1 MTTLSTNEMA
11 HGQSD
16 IAQALVPIV
25 GEAGVIPYQAW
36 SASQQEQVTQ
46 AVYPETNIDC
56 IVYPK
61 TQAELAQV
69 VACADRNQ
77 WRLLPCGRGSKL
89 SWGGLPQGINLIV
102 STERLNRLIDHAA
115 GDLTVTVEAGM
126 MFSQLQAIL
135 AKERQF
141 LALDPA
147 HSSQATVGGIIAT
160 ADAGSLRHRY
170 GGGRDMGLGA
180 SFVRADGQ
188 AVKAGGR
195 VVKNVAGYDLM
206 KLLTGSFGTLGIL
219 SQVTLRLFP
228 LPEASKTVL
237 LTGATAA
244 IAQARA
250 TLLTSTLTP
259 TAVDLLSTQA
269 IASLGMGQTL
279 GLIVRFQSLQKSV
292 DQQAD
297 RLLKLAQTLR
307 LDGTTL
313 VETEEDNFW
322 QQVQDQ
328 FWSSEARQ
336 DHPVICKVG
345 VLPAQA
351 VAALTTLDTVANQQN
366 VTCMGLIHAGSG
378 LGIVRLEGEEA
389 AVLKAVL
396 ALRHNVSAPS
406 QGSSGFATVLEAPIA
421 LKQQLDVWGYTGN
434 ALELMRKI
442 KQQFDPKNLLSPNRF
457 VGGI

>member
-1 MTTLSTNEMA
+1 MA
-11 HGQSD
+11 YGQSET
-16 IAQALVPIV
+16 IIQALVPIV

-46 AVYPETNIDC
+46 AVYPKTSVDC
-56 IVYPK
+56 VVYPR

-69 VACADRNQ
+69 VACANRNQ

-89 SWGGLPQGINLIV
+89 SWGGLPEGINLIV

-147 HSSQATVGGIIAT
+147 YNSQATVGGIIAT
-160 ADAGSLRHRY
+160 ADTGSLRHRY
-170 GGGRDMGLGA
+170 GGVRDMGLGA

-237 LTGATAA
+237 LTGTATA

-269 IASLGMGQTL
+269 TASLLGMGQTL
-279 GLIVRFQSLQKSV
+279 GLIARFQSLQKSV

-297 RLLKLAQTLR
+297 RLLKLTQTLG

-322 QQVQDQ
+322 QQVQNQ

-336 DHPVICKVG
+336 NHPVICKVG

-351 VAALTTLDTVANQQN
+351 VAALTTMDAIADQQG

-378 LGIVRLEGEEA
+378 LGIVRLEGGEEA
-389 AVLKAVL
+389 ALQAVL
-396 ALRHNVSAPS
+396 ALRHSVSAPS
-406 QGSSGFATVLEAPIA
+406 QRSSGFVTVLEAPIT

-434 ALELMRKI
+434 ALGLMRKI

>member
-1 MTTLSTNEMA
+1 M
-11 HGQSD
+11 
-16 IAQALVPIV
+16 
-25 GEAGVIPYQAW
+25 
-36 SASQQEQVTQ
+36 
-46 AVYPETNIDC
+46 
-56 IVYPK
+56 
-61 TQAELAQV
+61 
-69 VACADRNQ
+69 
-77 WRLLPCGRGSKL
+77 
-89 SWGGLPQGINLIV
+89 IV
-102 STERLNRLIDHAA
+102 STERLNQLIDHAA

-147 HSSQATVGGIIAT
+147 YSSQATVGGIIAT
-160 ADAGSLRHRY
+160 ADTGSLRHRY
-170 GGGRDMGLGA
+170 GGVRDMGLGA

-269 IASLGMGQTL
+269 TASLGMGQTL

-297 RLLKLAQTLR
+297 RLLKLAQTLG
-307 LDGTTL
+307 LDGATL

-351 VAALTTLDTVANQQN
+351 VAALTTMDTIANQQG
-366 VTCMGLIHAGSG
+366 VTCMGLVHAGSG
-378 LGIVRLEGEEA
+378 LGVVRIDGPEA
-389 AVLKAVL
+389 AALQTVL
-396 ALRHNVSAPS
+396 ALRHSVSAPS
-406 QGSSGFATVLEAPIA
+406 QRSSGFVTVLEAPMA

>member
-1 MTTLSTNEMA
+1 MHSSLT
-11 HGQSD
+11 
-16 IAQALVPIV
+16 IAQTLAPIV
-25 GEAGVIPYQAW
+25 GEAGVISYQAW
-36 SASQQEQVTQ
+36 STSQQEQVAQ
-46 AVYPETNIDC
+46 AVHPETSIEC
-56 IVYPK
+56 VVYPR

-69 VACADRNQ
+69 VACANRNQ
-77 WRLLPCGRGSKL
+77 WRLLPCGHGSKL
-89 SWGGLPQGINLIV
+89 NWGGLPQGINLIV

-115 GDLTVTVEAGM
+115 GDLTVTVEPGM

-147 HSSQATVGGIIAT
+147 YNSHATIGGIIAT
-160 ADAGSLRHRY
+160 ADTGSLRHRY
-170 GGGRDMGLGA
+170 GGVRDMSLGA

-188 AVKAGGR
+188 AVKVGGR

-237 LTGATAA
+237 LTGAATA

-269 IASLGMGQTL
+269 TASLGMGQTL
-279 GLIVRFQSLQKSV
+279 GLVARFQSLQKSV
-292 DQQAD
+292 DQQAE
-297 RLLKLAQTLR
+297 RLLKLAQTLD

-313 VETEEDNFW
+313 VETEEANFW
-322 QQVQDQ
+322 QQVQAQ

-336 DHPVICKVG
+336 NYPVICKVG

-351 VAALTTLDTVANQQN
+351 IAALTTLNTVAHQQD
-366 VTCMGLIHAGSG
+366 VTCMGLVHAGSG
-378 LGIVRLEGEEA
+378 LGIVRLEGKEEA
-389 AVLKAVL
+389 ALKAVL
-396 ALRHNVSAPS
+396 ALRHHVSDPS
-406 QGSSGFATVLEAPIA
+406 QGSSGFVTVLEAPIT